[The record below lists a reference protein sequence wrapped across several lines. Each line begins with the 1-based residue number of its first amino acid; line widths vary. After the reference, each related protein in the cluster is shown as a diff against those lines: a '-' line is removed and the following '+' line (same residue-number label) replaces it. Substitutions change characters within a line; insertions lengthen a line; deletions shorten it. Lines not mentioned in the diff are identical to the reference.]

1 MARELHYAVDL
12 AAGGEVRDEDGVA
25 LHVPPEWTPEHLLL
39 AALIRCALTSLRYH
53 AERDGFVVGATSG
66 TVHALVTRR
75 EPDERYTVAQ
85 ADVELD
91 VEIEPQPAHDELGE
105 LLTKAERDCF
115 VGSSLTTKP
124 RYHWTVNGHS
134 ADDL

>member
-12 AAGGEVRDEDGVA
+12 AAGGELRDEHGVV

-39 AALIRCALTSLRYH
+39 AALVRCSLTSLRYH
-53 AERDGFVVGATSG
+53 AERGGLVVGATSG
-66 TVHALVTRR
+66 TVHALVTRL
-75 EPDERYTVAQ
+75 EPDEPYAVAQ

-91 VEIEPQPAHDELGE
+91 VEIEPQPGQDELGE
-105 LLTKAERDCF
+105 LLAKAERDCF

-124 RYHWTVNGHS
+124 RYHWTVNGRS
-134 ADDL
+134 P